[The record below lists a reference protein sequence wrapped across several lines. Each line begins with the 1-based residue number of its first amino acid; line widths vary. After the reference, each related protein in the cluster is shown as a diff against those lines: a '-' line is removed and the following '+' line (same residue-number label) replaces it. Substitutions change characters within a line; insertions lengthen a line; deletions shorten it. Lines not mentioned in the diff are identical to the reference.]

1 LHRGLCR
8 SAKEKGAS
16 ADGPAGP
23 VAPVFEGVE
32 LNAIVEQELF
42 HVAVLSA
49 GEDFELTDLFE
60 DARRRRPGGGEVD
73 EVVDLGSK

>member
-1 LHRGLCR
+1 
-8 SAKEKGAS
+8 
-16 ADGPAGP
+16 
-23 VAPVFEGVE
+23 VE

-49 GEDFELTDLFE
+49 GEDFELTDLLE